1 MTPPAPTRL
10 PALVMQFAGRA
21 PKACRGGGAMRP
33 GRRPSLPVVNS
44 SHPHG
49 QLQITRDS
57 LPLRMYTVLLTA
69 LLLVQA
75 AAPEARNTWMKEYA
89 KKDAAAFA
97 AEFEEPSRA
106 LFRYRAA
113 MAGLMGVEPGMTVGE
128 VGAGSG
134 YLSRYVAGKVGPE
147 GHVYANELEPKMVE
161 YMKARAAKEGVKNFT
176 AVQGTASATGF
187 EPASL
192 DAVATVY
199 ALSFFDD
206 RDGMLRSINE
216 SLKPGG
222 LLLVVDIPSEQ
233 VGDQMRGIDAEDL
246 IALAGSAGFKRERE
260 NGVVPGH
267 YALIFRKP

>member
-1 MTPPAPTRL
+1 
-10 PALVMQFAGRA
+10 
-21 PKACRGGGAMRP
+21 
-33 GRRPSLPVVNS
+33 
-44 SHPHG
+44 
-49 QLQITRDS
+49 
-57 LPLRMYTVLLTA
+57 MYIVLLTA

-75 AAPEARNTWMKEYA
+75 APADVRNTWPKEYA

-113 MAGLMGVEPGMTVGE
+113 MAGLMGIKPGMKVGE

-134 YLSRYVAGKVGPE
+134 YLARYIAEKVGPE
-147 GHVYANELEPKMVE
+147 GHVYANELEAKMVE
-161 YMKARAAKEGVKNFT
+161 YMRARAAKEGLKNVT

-187 EPASL
+187 EPGSL
-192 DAVATVY
+192 DAVGAVY
-199 ALSFFDD
+199 ALSFFDQ
-206 RDGMLRSINE
+206 REAMMKSISD

-233 VGDQMRGIDAEDL
+233 VNGRMVGIEVDDV
-246 IALAGSAGFKRERE
+246 IALAAGAGLKRERE

-267 YALIFRKP
+267 YALIFRKNP

>member
-1 MTPPAPTRL
+1 
-10 PALVMQFAGRA
+10 
-21 PKACRGGGAMRP
+21 
-33 GRRPSLPVVNS
+33 
-44 SHPHG
+44 
-49 QLQITRDS
+49 
-57 LPLRMYTVLLTA
+57 MYIALLTA

-75 AAPEARNTWMKEYA
+75 APADVRNTWPKEYA

-113 MAGLMGVEPGMTVGE
+113 MAGLMGIKPGMKVGE

-134 YLSRYVAGKVGPE
+134 YLARYIAEKVGPE
-147 GHVYANELEPKMVE
+147 GHVYANELEAKMVE
-161 YMKARAAKEGVKNFT
+161 YMRARAAKEGLKNVT

-187 EPASL
+187 EPGSL
-192 DAVATVY
+192 DAVGAVY
-199 ALSFFDD
+199 ALSFFDQ
-206 RDGMLRSINE
+206 REAMMKSISD

-233 VGDQMRGIDAEDL
+233 VNGRMVGIEVDDV
-246 IALAGSAGFKRERE
+246 IALAAGAGLKRERE

-267 YALIFRKP
+267 YALIFRKNP